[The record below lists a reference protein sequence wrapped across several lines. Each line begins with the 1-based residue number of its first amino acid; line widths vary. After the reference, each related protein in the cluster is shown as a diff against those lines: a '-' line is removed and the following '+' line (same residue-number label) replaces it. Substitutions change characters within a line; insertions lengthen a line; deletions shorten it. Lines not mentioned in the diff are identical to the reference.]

1 MRGGRDA
8 ILLQGSLCV
17 REKVARD
24 GDQLSAIIQR
34 LSCERVKL
42 TSDSINVSEWKLTR
56 VGAIREQNKN
66 PLTCGVDPTARA
78 GETCMTERIGRKTSA
93 RGRIFRG
100 GESPRKRMRLVQAF
114 RKVLPK
120 QFAGLRAQQ
129 LR

>member
-1 MRGGRDA
+1 MA
-8 ILLQGSLCV
+8 IN
-17 REKVARD
+17 
-24 GDQLSAIIQR
+24 LSAIIQR

-42 TSDSINVSEWKLTR
+42 ASGGVNVSEWKLTR
-56 VGAIREQNKN
+56 VGAIREQDKN
-66 PLTCGVDPTARA
+66 PLTFSVDPTARA
-78 GETCMTERIGRKTSA
+78 GEACMTERIGRETSA

-100 GESPRKRMRLVQAF
+100 GELPRKRTRLVQAF